1 MINKILI
8 ANRSEIACRVI
19 RTAKQMGIS
28 TVAVYSEADANSQ
41 HVKMADEAV
50 LLGPAPA
57 SESYLNATLILSLA
71 KSLNVDAIH
80 PGYGFLSENANFSE
94 ACAENDIVFIG
105 PGPEAIRAMGS
116 KSAAK
121 TIMEKAGVP
130 LVPGYHGDNQDPEFL
145 HNEAKKMGY
154 PVLLKA
160 AAGGGGKGMR
170 QVWNDA
176 DFHAALEA
184 AKREAQAGFGD
195 QHMLIEKYLTEP
207 RHVEIQVFC
216 DNHGAGVYLFER
228 DCSVQRRHQ
237 KIIEEAPAPR
247 MSSDIREQMGASAL
261 KAAHAISYSG
271 AGTVE
276 FLLDSDGQFY
286 FMEMNT
292 RLQVEH
298 PVTEMITGED
308 LVAWQIHVANNLPLP
323 KKQDELTLSGHAFEA
338 RIYAEDPDN
347 DFLPAT
353 GVLSYLQPPAG
364 DSVRV
369 DTGVIQG
376 DEVSIY
382 YDPMI
387 AKLIVHGPDRQ
398 QALAKLVAALK
409 QYHIVG
415 VTTNIDYLLRVAQ
428 CEAFVDAELTTDFVE
443 RHSDELQADTKAVS
457 PETQALISF
466 IILQTASSSLQS
478 TQGPFA
484 ELSGF
489 RANHAQRKTVSFSIA
504 DANYELK
511 ATRISS
517 DSWSIEVEDEH
528 IVTTGTIDQDHASV
542 QVNMHK
548 MQSNVVFTASDL
560 HLFTKDGLIKV
571 QLPQSDYEHDELSQT
586 AGSITAPMNG
596 TLVSMLVKPGDKVSK
611 GAAIAIVEA
620 MKMEHSL
627 KAPFDAEV
635 ISCFFNAGERVDGG
649 AILLELEALETE

>member
-19 RTAKQMGIS
+19 RTAKAMGIN
-28 TVAVYSEADANSQ
+28 TVAVYSEADANAQ

-57 SESYLNATLILSLA
+57 SESYLNTSLILTLA
-71 KSLNVDAIH
+71 KRLNVDAIH
-80 PGYGFLSENANFSE
+80 PGYGFLSENANFSQ
-94 ACAENDIVFIG
+94 ACADSGIVFIG

-121 TIMEKAGVP
+121 SIMEKAGVP
-130 LVPGYHGDNQDPEFL
+130 LVPGYHGDNQDPAFL
-145 HNEAKKMGY
+145 HTEAQKMGY

-184 AKREAQAGFGD
+184 AKREAQASFGD

-247 MSSDIREQMGASAL
+247 MSADIRERMGESAL
-261 KAAHAISYSG
+261 KAAHAIGYSG

-323 KKQDELTLSGHAFEA
+323 KKQEELTLSGHAFEA

-353 GVLSYLQPPAG
+353 GVLSYLQAPIG
-364 DSVRV
+364 DSIRV

-398 QALAKLVAALK
+398 QALAKLVSALK

-428 CEAFVDAELTTDFVE
+428 CQAFAEAELTTDFVE
-443 RHSDELQADTKAVS
+443 RHSEALQANSTSISA
-457 PETQALISF
+457 ETQALIGY
-466 IILQTASSSLQS
+466 ILLQVNNINANAAD
-478 TQGPFA
+478 GPFA
-484 ELSGF
+484 ELRGF
-489 RANHAQRKTVSFSIA
+489 RANHAQQKTISFTVA
-504 DANYELK
+504 DTSFELQ
-511 ATRISS
+511 ASRIDA
-517 DSWSIEVEDEH
+517 DSWSIQVEDEQ
-528 IVTTGTIDQDHASV
+528 IVTAGLVQHHHASV
-542 QVNMHK
+542 QVNMHH
-548 MQSNVVFTASDL
+548 MQLSFAFEKNAL
-560 HLFTKDGLIKV
+560 HLFTKDGLMKV
-571 QLPQSDYEHDELSQT
+571 HLPESDYEHDEHSQT

-596 TLVSMLVKPGDKVSK
+596 TLVSMLVKPGDLVNK

-635 ISCFFNAGERVDGG
+635 VSCFFSAGERVDGG
-649 AILLELEALETE
+649 AVLLELEPREAE